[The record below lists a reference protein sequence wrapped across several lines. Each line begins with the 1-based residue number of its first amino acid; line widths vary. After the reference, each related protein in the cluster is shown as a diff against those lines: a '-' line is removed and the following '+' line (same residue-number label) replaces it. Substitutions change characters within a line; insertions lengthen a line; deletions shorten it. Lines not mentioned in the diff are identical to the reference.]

1 MIKRMVVAASIV
13 LLSMS
18 GLWAHGVHHSITRSE
33 AVIVDAMYRG
43 HEPMAYA
50 EVKVYSPADSKV
62 EYQNARTDKNG
73 KFAFYPDQKGEWT
86 VQVNDGMGHGF
97 TEKVDVSGIGEMGHT
112 HGGLSATHKAIMAIC
127 VVWGFAGFY
136 FYFKRKQ
143 TA

>member
-1 MIKRMVVAASIV
+1 MKRVVFAALIV
-13 LLSMS
+13 LLSMP
-18 GLWAHGVHHSITRSE
+18 GLRAHGVVHSVSRDE
-33 AVIVDAMYRG
+33 AVIVNAMYQG
-43 HEPMAYA
+43 DEPMAYA
-50 EVKVYSPADSKV
+50 EVKVFSPSDREV

-97 TEKVDVSGIGEMGHT
+97 TEKVDVSTIGEMGHT
-112 HGGLSATHKAIMAIC
+112 HGGLSATHKAVMAIC